1 MPTPMFQQYYEI
13 KQKYPKDILFFRMGD
28 FYEMFGE
35 DAREASGILN
45 ITLTKRAKGTENET
59 PMCGIPYHAAEN
71 YIAKLTKVGKR
82 VAICEQISDPSL
94 PGIVKRE
101 VVRVVTPG
109 TTMNDSVLD
118 NRQNNYLVSLS
129 LQKNT
134 WGFAVCD
141 LTIGDFQATEILNL
155 EVVKNELARL
165 KPSEIIVTPELIN
178 DSRLTEFIA
187 GLKNLNVYKLP
198 AFEKADRSLVEQFKV
213 KNLSSFG
220 LNELPVAIESAGN
233 LLGYLKETQKTALDH
248 ILTMKRYAIENFMT
262 LDQATIRNLELL
274 QNNWTFSTDG
284 SLLQVVD
291 QTITAMGGRALR
303 RSLLLPFIN
312 LNQITDRLNAVE
324 ELVNTV
330 PIAIKIIESL
340 KQMSDFERLVGKI
353 GCGRANARDL
363 VALKHS
369 LKLINPLKLLLVELQ
384 QQKFTD
390 INSNLVSHESVIKL
404 IEETLVDEPPITLN
418 QGQMIKDG
426 YNAELDQLR
435 QISRGGKDWIL
446 EMQAQEIK
454 NTGISSLK
462 VKYNKVFGYYIEI
475 SNTKLNAVPENYIR
489 KQTLVNAERFIT
501 PELKEY
507 EEKVLGAE
515 DKISHIEYQI
525 FQELREKVVKY
536 FAEIQN
542 SARQIAE
549 LDLVLGFFILA
560 RANDYCKPVVNAN
573 GRIII
578 KDGRHPVIERLAD
591 RYVSNDTEFDH
602 EKNEMILLTGPNMSG
617 KSSYLRQV
625 ALITLLAQTG
635 SFVPARS
642 AEIGLVD
649 RIFTRVG
656 ASDNLSQGVSTFMN
670 EMQEAANIINNA
682 TERSLIV
689 LDEIGRGTST
699 FDGVSIA
706 WSIVEYIHNQIRAKT
721 LFATHYHELVDIV
734 AKLPRAENYCVAV
747 SENQGKVVFLHK
759 IIRGATSDS
768 YGIEVAKLA
777 GLPDKI
783 IDRAEEVLRELEAKS
798 NLTITKPVQKSL
810 EFSPR
815 EERLAKELM
824 KIDPNAITP
833 IEALQKIEQLKK
845 NIDKN

>member
-573 GRIII
+573 GRIVI